1 MNDRI
6 LNNEYSYK
14 ESRTN
19 KPLATPWKNDSLGK
33 CLVIGGAG
41 MLGHA
46 IVDLLRTQKHEVR
59 VLDLVPL
66 DCSDVDSIVG
76 DIRNITDLEKAL
88 EGIDVVFHT
97 AAAVWNPQFPK
108 YIYHDV
114 NVEGTK
120 NIIDCCKKKKVKKL
134 IYTSTMDVVVR
145 GRDPNIYDCEADCS
159 YPDPLPDDE
168 YSKSKIIAEKEIL
181 KANETNGLL
190 TCSLR
195 PVGIYGPKDKY
206 HLPSIIKVAR
216 TKFNIKMGDGSAKFS
231 HVYCENAA
239 HAHILA
245 AKHLNPGSPVAGE
258 CYFITDHQPAEN
270 LFTFM
275 EPFLEE
281 LGLPKPKISIPYRL
295 AYILAWI
302 SEKITRKSFFNR
314 FAVIQTCVDHTFVSD
329 KAREHFGYESIISK
343 EEAFKKTVQWLKNYE
358 NLDELIEKSVQN
370 IKDY

>member
-1 MNDRI
+1 MNNRD
-6 LNNEYSYK
+6 LNNNYSTG
-14 ESRTN
+14 EHN
-19 KPLATPWKNDSLGK
+19 KTEPLASHWKDDNLGK

-41 MLGHA
+41 MLGYA
-46 IVDLLRTQKHEVR
+46 IVDHLRAQNYDVR
-59 VLDLVPL
+59 VLDLEPL
-66 DCSDVDSIVG
+66 DRSDVDSIVG
-76 DIRNITDLEKAL
+76 DIRNIVDLERAL

-97 AAAVWNPQFPK
+97 AAAVWNPQFPSS
-108 YIYHDV
+108 IYHDV
-114 NVEGTK
+114 NVQGTK
-120 NIIDCCKKKKVKKL
+120 NIIDCCIKKKVKKL
-134 IYTSTMDVVVR
+134 VFTSTMDVVVQ
-145 GRDPNIYDCEADCS
+145 GKKPNIYTCESDCS

-168 YSKSKIIAEKEIL
+168 YSKSKILAEKEII

-245 AKHLNPGSPVAGE
+245 AKHLNHGSPVAGE

-270 LFTFM
+270 LFAFM

-281 LGLPKPKISIPYRL
+281 LGLAKPKISIPYRL

-302 SEKITRKSFFNR
+302 SEKITPKSFFNR

-329 KAREHFGYESIISK
+329 KARKHFGYELIISK
-343 EEAFKKTVQWLKNYE
+343 EEAFKKTLQWLKNYE
-358 NLDELIEKSVQN
+358 NFDEMIEKNVQN